1 MKTIF
6 YLLLFYSTFSFA
18 QVYEFV
24 KAKENK
30 IISYRIIVDKEYLI
44 ETQYV
49 KEPAE
54 LILTRGGY
62 YKTKGKTYN
71 VELEFNSKIENDG
84 LKIIDL
90 KKEKSWLKS
99 KNESIDLNGKWLMA
113 GRVTEEGKEEEIL
126 LGQERQWNFWK
137 MDFSMDCI

>member
-24 KAKENK
+24 KTKENK
-30 IISYRIIVDKEYLI
+30 IIFHRIIIDKEYLI

-54 LILTRGGY
+54 FILTRGGY
-62 YKTKGKTYN
+62 YKKKGKIYN
-71 VELEFNSKIENDG
+71 IELEFNSNFENDG

-90 KKEKSWLKS
+90 KK
-99 KNESIDLNGKWLMA
+99 KNH
-113 GRVTEEGKEEEIL
+113 
-126 LGQERQWNFWK
+126 GQNQK
-137 MDFSMDCI
+137 MNP

>member
-24 KAKENK
+24 KTKENK
-30 IISYRIIVDKEYLI
+30 IILCRIIIDKEYLI

-54 LILTRGGY
+54 FILTRGGY
-62 YKTKGKTYN
+62 YKKKGKIYN
-71 VELEFNSKIENDG
+71 IDLEFNSNFENDG

-90 KKEKSWLKS
+90 KKEKSWSKS
-99 KNESIDLNGKWLMA
+99 KNEPLDLNGKWLMA
-113 GRVTEEGKEEEIL
+113 GRVTKEG
-126 LGQERQWNFWK
+126 ERRRESQ
-137 MDFSMDCI
+137 SP

>member
-24 KAKENK
+24 KTKENK

-44 ETQYV
+44 ETQYI

-54 LILTRGGY
+54 FILTRGGY
-62 YKTKGKTYN
+62 IRKREKHIISS
-71 VELEFNSKIENDG
+71 LNSILI
-84 LKIIDL
+84 LKMMDL
-90 KKEKSWLKS
+90 K
-99 KNESIDLNGKWLMA
+99 
-113 GRVTEEGKEEEIL
+113 
-126 LGQERQWNFWK
+126 
-137 MDFSMDCI
+137 